1 MMIVDSFIRYVAG
14 RFGICAAARAAKAA
28 ASASFIRAAVR
39 CMYVGPLWWGVSE
52 SLFNTFHGAAGGG
65 AGETHAAW

>member
-39 CMYVGPLWWGVSE
+39 CMYVGPLVG
-52 SLFNTFHGAAGGG
+52 
-65 AGETHAAW
+65 